1 MALPVNYAC
10 LHIKQLHA
18 TEMQLALTSRSQQ
31 RQQTPTQYGK
41 NNVSCLSL
49 NSSSHTGL

>member
-10 LHIKQLHA
+10 LYIKELHA
-18 TEMQLALTSRSQQ
+18 TEMQLTLTSHSQQ

-41 NNVSCLSL
+41 NN
-49 NSSSHTGL
+49 NSPV